1 MNERLQAKVH
11 TIGGIAGAMLLVVSL
26 SALSVVRADNRDAQL
41 VAGNQSASRLG
52 PAGAAPAGVDGTGA
66 AAGGGDATTDS
77 AGVDTP
83 PASGPAANTAA
94 GTASTPAG
102 ATGGGTPGAPGA
114 AGTAGSGGPTAP
126 AATPSG
132 GGGGQCAD
140 FNPNEGVHCDYW
152 LVGGTTVLSGPLAI
166 YGDQGVRG
174 GQAWIE
180 YFRTAIAPKEKVR
193 PAKLVFY
200 DDGIDPNKTL
210 QFTQRLVEV
219 DKVLLIGGVTSPE
232 AIGDYLDSKQVPMIG
247 DIGLSPAS
255 YLNDMIFPTAA
266 PYEVRADLR
275 LAIAKKA
282 YPTIKKVAVIQE
294 ILPGVNPTPIDRG
307 WRDAAKKHNLDLAF
321 YSSDLSS
328 TDGSCKGH
336 MLSAVRSQPDFIM
349 LPVAAGTMLACV
361 NEAGAKPGEGALSA
375 VKNWGGGS
383 NLQFEVDQCKELCY
397 GMFSAGTPFLD
408 PRENQHPHAKTYLEN
423 MAKYAPGRDVTGFI
437 AINYYHAGLLQYEVM
452 KQGGILHNLSRKN
465 VIAAAKKFGPYET
478 GFGNTVEWR
487 DTVPRIPTKCGY
499 NVILDPEQKRWVF
512 GTEKICV

>member
-1 MNERLQAKVH
+1 MSESARRTVQ
-11 TIGGIAGAMLLVVSL
+11 TIGGIAGIIMLVVSL
-26 SALSVVRADNRDAQL
+26 SALAVVRADNRDAEL
-41 VAGNQSASRLG
+41 VAGDQTGDGSAIVSGGDSDSDGDTALG
-52 PAGAAPAGVDGTGA
+52 DGDGTTS
-66 AAGGGDATTDS
+66 GDATTLSGSTD
-77 AGVDTP
+77 AGDTNG
-83 PASGPAANTAA
+83 SGPSGSGDDA
-94 GTASTPAG
+94 
-102 ATGGGTPGAPGA
+102 APGDD
-114 AGTAGSGGPTAP
+114 TTS
-126 AATPSG
+126 
-132 GGGGQCAD
+132 GQCAD
-140 FNPNEGVHCDYW
+140 YNPNEGVYCDHW

-180 YFRTAIAPKEKVR
+180 YFRTTIAPKEKVR

-210 QFTQRLVEV
+210 QFVQRLVEV

-232 AIGDYLDSKQVPMIG
+232 AVGDYLDSKQVPMIG

-275 LAIAKKA
+275 IAIAKQA
-282 YPTIKKVAVIQE
+282 YPSIKKVAVIQE
-294 ILPGVNPTPIDRG
+294 ILPGVDPTPIDKG
-307 WRDAAKKHNLDLAF
+307 WEDAAKKHGLDLVF

-328 TDGSCKGH
+328 TDSSCKGH
-336 MLSAVRSQPDFIM
+336 MLSAIRSQPDFIM

-361 NEAGAKPGEGALSA
+361 NEAGAKPGQGALAS

-408 PRENQHPHAKTYLEN
+408 PRENPHPNAKTYLAN

-437 AINYYHAGLLQYEVM
+437 AINYYHAGLLQYELM
-452 KQGGILHNLSRKN
+452 KQAGILHNLSRKN
-465 VIAAAKKFGPYET
+465 VIAAAKKFGPFET
-478 GFGNTVEWR
+478 GFGNTVQWTEK
-487 DTVPRIPTKCGY
+487 VPRIPTTCGY
-499 NVILDPEQKRWVF
+499 NVILDPDQKRWVF
-512 GTEKICV
+512 GTKKICV